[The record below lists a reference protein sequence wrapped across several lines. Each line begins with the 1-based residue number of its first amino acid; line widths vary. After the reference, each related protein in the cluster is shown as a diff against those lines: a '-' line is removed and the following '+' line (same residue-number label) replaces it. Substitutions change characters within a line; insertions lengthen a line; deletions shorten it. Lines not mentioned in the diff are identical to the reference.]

1 MRTNLSSFLVT
12 VALGVG
18 SSSVALAQTSTVA
31 PAAEVTATPASSAAA
46 NDPNIDRGFLLPTA
60 MTQPAGTITYNNYEL
75 LFHGVSYGVTD
86 RIQATLTVL
95 SPIVTDMPFVGL
107 GAVKARIVSLDRF
120 NVAVQG
126 SVGWLHEFSN
136 SSTSSSSN
144 NAYTLG
150 AGAFA
155 SFCLRDDCTSLLSA
169 SATYELMF
177 ADGSSNTGR
186 LLVYGGSV
194 VHRVSPHIKLLGE
207 VASAA
212 IGSNVD
218 TASNSLDNVSGL
230 LVSYGVRF
238 HTNNMAG
245 DVGFMKPFDS
255 NGNSPGILL
264 GFPFVSF
271 SYRWD

>member
-1 MRTNLSSFLVT
+1 MRTKISFLLVT

-31 PAAEVTATPASSAAA
+31 PAAEVAATPAQSATA

-95 SPIVTDMPFVGL
+95 SPITTDMPFVGL
-107 GAVKARIVSLDRF
+107 AAVKGRIVSTDRF
-120 NVAVQG
+120 NVSVQG
-126 SVGWLHEFSN
+126 SVGWLHEFNN
-136 SSTSSSSN
+136 SDSASVN

-155 SFCLRDDCTSLLSA
+155 SYCLREDCSSLLSA
-169 SATYELMF
+169 SATYEVGF
-177 ADGSSNTGR
+177 AGDSSNSGR
-186 LLVYGGSV
+186 LLVYGGSI

-212 IGSNVD
+212 VGPSFSGD
-218 TASNSLDNVSGL
+218 NSLDNAPGVL
-230 LVSYGVRF
+230 ASYGVRF
-238 HTNNMAG
+238 HTDSIAG

-255 NGNSPGILL
+255 NGNSGGFLM